1 MMQAAILYPF
11 IWNART
17 MPAVAIEITQVRKT
31 FGPTVALSGVSLRA
45 YEGEVHAIIGGNG
58 SGKSTLAKVISG
70 VLIPDSGQVSILGK
84 AATSPHEAR
93 ELGISNVFQEVLVA
107 DECSVLDNLYLG
119 ADGLFGSSVSKEE
132 RYARASALMAEF
144 LGFDIDLNVAAGE
157 LPLSLKQWITIAR
170 AILTDPKVLIL
181 DESSAAL
188 DFDSTERLFRKMRAM
203 KKRGCAIMI
212 VTHRIAELVRIA
224 DRATVLR
231 DGKTVGTLEQEEITE
246 ARILALIAGP
256 EREKAQSNQSAATRI
271 SDAPIL
277 RMQDIKVWAD
287 AAPFDFTLSPGEVVG
302 ITGLDGQGQADFV
315 RAIAGVQPLVSGRIS
330 VVRDKVAE
338 AVTDLRS
345 ARENGISYVSGDR
358 KKEGIFANLGI
369 FENMM
374 LPVYRAYRTGGWLNI
389 VNRDKMR
396 PVFEWEAAKLAI
408 KMGATDNLITSLS
421 GGNQQKV
428 LIARAFAEK
437 PTVLVLNDPA
447 RGIDIGAKLDLY
459 RNLREFAAS
468 GNAVIFLSS
477 ELEEFMN
484 LCSRVHV
491 FRNGAISADFEPP
504 FDGHVLLN
512 AMFGRRAAAPM
523 PGEAVAFEE
532 AHPHHHAK
540 GDGTHFARD
549 GLSPA
554 AAADGRPNARP
565 VRLVSGIS
573 KEDLMNQSGF
583 LLTAADIAQGTVV
596 PDRFVENSRVSP
608 QLGWTGVPAD
618 TQSFALA
625 VTDPDLPAA
634 FNFPRSFAHWLVYDI
649 PGHIRNID
657 EGASNSL
664 AMPPGSVEL
673 NSDFVTFR
681 IPGFGR
687 GWGGPWPPDRQHR
700 YVFTLYALK
709 TPRLSLP
716 PDADLTTFAAAVLPV
731 TIDQTSFTAV
741 YGPAR
746 KPLPQV

>member
-1 MMQAAILYPF
+1 
-11 IWNART
+11 
-17 MPAVAIEITQVRKT
+17 MPTVAVEISQVRKT
-31 FGPTVALSGVSLRA
+31 FGPTVALGGVNLRA

-84 AATSPHEAR
+84 VATSPHEAR

-119 ADGLFGSSVSKEE
+119 ADGLLGSSISKEE
-132 RYARASALMAEF
+132 RYARASVLMAEL

-256 EREKAQSNQSAATRI
+256 EREKAQSSQSAATRN
-271 SDAPIL
+271 SDTPLL
-277 RMQDIKVWAD
+277 RMQDVKVWAD
-287 AAPFDFTLSPGEVVG
+287 AAPFDFTLFPGEVVG

-315 RAIAGVQPLVSGRIS
+315 RAVAGVQPLISGRIS
-330 VVRDKVAE
+330 IVRDKVAE

-374 LPVYRAYRTGGWLNI
+374 LPVYRSYKAGGWLNLI
-389 VNRDKMR
+389 NRTKMT
-396 PVFEWEAAKLAI
+396 PVFEWEAGNLAI
-408 KMGATDNLITSLS
+408 KMGAPDNLITSLS

-447 RGIDIGAKLDLY
+447 RGIDVGAKLDLY
-459 RNLREFAAS
+459 RNLRAFALR
-468 GNAVIFLSS
+468 GNAVVFLSS

-491 FRNGAISADFEPP
+491 FRNGAISADFDPP
-504 FDGHVLLN
+504 FDGHVILN

-523 PGEAVAFEE
+523 PGEALAEEE
-532 AHPHHHAK
+532 AHPYHHAE
-540 GDGTHFARD
+540 DDSPH
-549 GLSPA
+549 LSPGDFSPA
-554 AAADGRPNARP
+554 TTEDGRPNPRP
-565 VRLVSGIS
+565 IRVILTGT
-573 KEDLMNQSGF
+573 KDELMNQSGF
-583 LLTAADIAQGTVV
+583 LLIAPDIPQGAAV
-596 PDRFVENSRVSP
+596 PDRFVEDSRVSP
-608 QLGWTGVPAD
+608 HLRWSGVPVG
-618 TQSFALA
+618 TQSLALS
-625 VTDPDLPAA
+625 VTDPDLPAE

-649 PGHIRNID
+649 PGHVCELP
-657 EGASNSL
+657 EGATNSL
-664 AMPPGSVEL
+664 AMPTGAVEL

-709 TPRLSLP
+709 APRLSLP
-716 PDADLTTFAAAVLPV
+716 HDADLTTFAAAVLPV
-731 TIDQTSFTAV
+731 AIDQASFTAV

-746 KPLPQV
+746 KPLPQA

>member
-1 MMQAAILYPF
+1 MSVV
-11 IWNART
+11 T
-17 MPAVAIEITQVRKT
+17 VEISAVRKT
-31 FGPTVALSGVSLRA
+31 FGPTVALGGVSLRA

-70 VLIPDSGQVSILGK
+70 VLIPDEGQVSILGK
-84 AATSPHEAR
+84 SATSPHEAR

-119 ADGLFGSSVSKEE
+119 ADGLLGSSVSREE
-132 RYARASALMAEF
+132 RYARASALMAEL
-144 LGFDIDLNVAAGE
+144 LGFDLDLDVPAGE
-157 LPLSLKQWITIAR
+157 LPLSIKQWITIGR
-170 AILTDPKVLIL
+170 ALLTDPKVLIL

-188 DFDSTERLFRKMRAM
+188 DFDSTERLFRKLREM
-203 KKRGCAIMI
+203 KKRGCSIMI

-231 DGKTVGTLEQEEITE
+231 DGRTVGTLEKEEITE

-256 EREKAQSNQSAATRI
+256 EREKAQGSQVSASRS
-271 SDAPIL
+271 SDLPVL
-277 RMQDIKVWAD
+277 RMVDAKVWAD
-287 AAPFDFTLSPGEVVG
+287 GAAFDFTLFPGEVVG
-302 ITGLDGQGQADFV
+302 ITGLDGQGQAEFV
-315 RAIAGVQPLVSGRIS
+315 RAMAGVAPLVAGLIS
-330 VVRDKVAE
+330 VVRDGVAE
-338 AVTDLRS
+338 AVTDLGS

-369 FENMM
+369 FENLA
-374 LPVYRAYRTGGWLNI
+374 LPIYRTYRAGGWLNLI
-389 VNRDKMR
+389 NRTKLGPIFD
-396 PVFEWEAAKLAI
+396 WETAKLAV
-408 KMGATDNLITSLS
+408 KMGSPDNLITSLS

-459 RNLREFAAS
+459 RNLREFAAR
-468 GNAVIFLSS
+468 GNAVVFLSS
-477 ELEEFMN
+477 EIEEFMN

-491 FRNGAISADFEPP
+491 FRNGSISADFDPP
-504 FDGHVLLN
+504 FDGHVILN
-512 AMFGRRAAAPM
+512 AMFGRRAAAPV
-523 PGEAVAFEE
+523 PSDDTADTIHISTSE
-532 AHPHHHAK
+532 
-540 GDGTHFARD
+540 
-549 GLSPA
+549 
-554 AAADGRPNARP
+554 DGRPAARTVP
-565 VRLVSGIS
+565 FVCHQTP
-573 KEDLMNQSGF
+573 EDAMNQSGF
-583 LLTAADIAQGTVV
+583 LLTAPDIPQGSVV
-596 PDRFVENSRVSP
+596 PDRFVEESP
-608 QLGWTGVPAD
+608 TSPALRWSGVPTG

-634 FNFPRSFAHWLVYDI
+634 FNFPRSFAHWLVHDI
-649 PGHIRNID
+649 PGHIRELP

-664 AMPPGSVEL
+664 ALPTPAAEL
-673 NSDFVTFR
+673 NSDFVTFA

-709 TPRLSLP
+709 TARVVIAPG
-716 PDADLTTFAAAVLPV
+716 ADLADFAAAVLPV
-731 TIDQTSFTAV
+731 AIDQASFTAV

-746 KPLPQV
+746 KPLPTP

>member
-1 MMQAAILYPF
+1 
-11 IWNART
+11 
-17 MPAVAIEITQVRKT
+17 MPAVSVEISQVRKT
-31 FGPTVALSGVSLRA
+31 FGPTVALADVSLRA

-70 VLIPDSGQVSILGK
+70 VLIPDSGQVSILGR

-119 ADGLFGSSVSKEE
+119 ADGLLGSSVNREDRYSK
-132 RYARASALMAEF
+132 ASALMTEL
-144 LGFDIDLNVAAGE
+144 LGFDLDLNTLAGD
-157 LPLSLKQWITIAR
+157 LPLSIKQWITIAR
-170 AILTDPKVLIL
+170 AILTDPRVLIL

-188 DFDSTERLFRKMRAM
+188 DFESTERLFRKMREM
-203 KKRGCAIMI
+203 KRRGAAIMI

-231 DGKTVGTLEQEEITE
+231 DGRTVGTLEQDEITE
-246 ARILALIAGP
+246 ARILSLIAGP
-256 EREKAQSNQSAATRI
+256 EREKAQGAQSSAVKQ
-271 SDAPIL
+271 SDAALL
-277 RMQDIKVWAD
+277 RMQEVQVWAD
-287 AAPFDFTLSPGEVVG
+287 AAPFDFTLYPGEVVG

-315 RAIAGVQPLVSGRIS
+315 RAIAGVQSLVAGRIAL
-330 VVRDKVAE
+330 VRDRVSE
-338 AVTDLRS
+338 PVTGLSS

-374 LPVYRAYRTGGWLNI
+374 LPVYRAYRSGGWLNLI
-389 VNRDKMR
+389 NRAKLR
-396 PVFEWEAAKLAI
+396 PVFEWEASKLAV
-408 KMGATDNLITSLS
+408 KMGAPDNLITSLS

-459 RNLREFAAS
+459 RNLREFAAR
-468 GNAVIFLSS
+468 GNAVVFLSS
-477 ELEEFMN
+477 EIEEFLN

-491 FRNGAISADFEPP
+491 FRNGAISADFDPP
-504 FDGHVLLN
+504 FDTHVILN
-512 AMFGRRAAAPM
+512 AMFGRRAQAAM
-523 PGEAVAFEE
+523 PGEALAEEE
-532 AHPHHHAK
+532 AHPHHHAE
-540 GDGTHFARD
+540 DDSPPFAYPDHAPRTTE
-549 GLSPA
+549 
-554 AAADGRPNARP
+554 DGRPAARP
-565 VRLVSGIS
+565 VRVVATSQ
-573 KEDLMNQSGF
+573 KETAVNQSGF
-583 LLTAADIAQGTVV
+583 LLTAPDIPQGAVI
-596 PDRFVENSRVSP
+596 PDRFAEDSRVSP
-608 QLGWTGVPAD
+608 RLVWSGVPEG
-618 TQSFALA
+618 TRSFALT
-625 VTDPDLPAA
+625 VTDPDLPAE
-634 FNFPRSFAHWLVYDI
+634 FNFPRAFAHWMIHDI
-649 PGHIRNID
+649 PGHVRELV
-657 EGASNSL
+657 EGASGSL
-664 AMPPGSVEL
+664 AMPTGAIEL

-709 TPRLSLP
+709 AARAAVP
-716 PDADLTTFAAAVLPV
+716 PDADLPTFAAAVLPL
-731 TIDQTSFTAV
+731 TIDQASFTAV

-746 KPLPQV
+746 KPLPTA

>member
-1 MMQAAILYPF
+1 
-11 IWNART
+11 
-17 MPAVAIEITQVRKT
+17 MPAVAVDISQVRKT
-31 FGPTVALSGVSLRA
+31 FGPTVALGGVSLRA
-45 YEGEVHAIIGGNG
+45 YAGEVHAIIGGNG

-119 ADGLFGSSVSKEE
+119 ADGLLGSSVNKEE
-132 RYARASALMAEF
+132 RYARAAVLMQEL
-144 LGFDIDLNVAAGE
+144 LGFELDLNVAAGE

-188 DFDSTERLFRKMRAM
+188 DFESTERLFRKMRAL

-231 DGKTVGTLEQEEITE
+231 DGLTVGTLEQDEITE

-256 EREKAQSNQSAATRI
+256 EREKAQSNQSAASRT
-271 SDAPIL
+271 SETPLL
-277 RMQDIKVWAD
+277 RVQEIKVWAD
-287 AAPFDFTLSPGEVVG
+287 AAPFDFTLFPGEVVG

-315 RAIAGVQPLVSGRIS
+315 RAIAGVQPVISGRITI
-330 VVRDKVAE
+330 VRDKVAE
-338 AVTDLRS
+338 PVTDLRS

-374 LPVYRAYRTGGWLNI
+374 LPVYRSYRAGGWLNLM
-389 VNRDKMR
+389 NRSKMT
-396 PVFEWEAAKLAI
+396 PVFEWEASKLAV
-408 KMGATDNLITSLS
+408 KMGAPDNLITSLS

-447 RGIDIGAKLDLY
+447 RGIDVGAKLDLY
-459 RNLREFAAS
+459 RNLRDFAAR
-468 GNAVIFLSS
+468 GNAVVFLSS
-477 ELEEFMN
+477 ELEEFMA

-491 FRNGAISADFEPP
+491 FRNGAISADFAPP
-504 FDGHVLLN
+504 FNGHVILN
-512 AMFGRRAAAPM
+512 AMFGRRATAPL
-523 PGEAVAFEE
+523 PGEAVADEE
-532 AHPHHHAK
+532 AQGHVADDSPHLTP
-540 GDGTHFARD
+540 DDFSPVARE
-549 GLSPA
+549 L
-554 AAADGRPNARP
+554 GRPNPRP
-565 VRLVSGIS
+565 VRIVAS
-573 KEDLMNQSGF
+573 KTNEGVLNQSSF
-583 LLTAADIAQGTVV
+583 VLDAPEIPQGAVV
-596 PDRFVENSRVSP
+596 PRRFAEDSP
-608 QLGWTGVPAD
+608 ISPHLRWSGVPAG

-625 VTDPDLPAA
+625 VTDPDLPAE
-634 FNFPRSFAHWLVYDI
+634 FNFPRSFAHWLVHGIPADI
-649 PGHIRNID
+649 RELP
-657 EGASNSL
+657 EGASGNS
-664 AMPPGSVEL
+664 AMPRGAEEL
-673 NSDFVTFR
+673 NSDYVTFR

-700 YVFTLYALK
+700 YIFTLYALK
-709 TPRLSLP
+709 AQRLSLP
-716 PDADLTTFAAAVLPV
+716 PEADFTTFAAAVLPV
-731 TIDQTSFTAV
+731 AIDQASFTAV
-741 YGPAR
+741 YGPAS

>member
-1 MMQAAILYPF
+1 
-11 IWNART
+11 
-17 MPAVAIEITQVRKT
+17 MPAVSVEIAQVRKT
-31 FGPTVALSGVSLRA
+31 FGPTVALADVSLRA

-84 AATSPHEAR
+84 AATTPHEAR

-119 ADGLFGSSVSKEE
+119 ADGLLGSSVSREE
-132 RYARASALMAEF
+132 RYSKASALMAEL
-144 LGFDIDLNVAAGE
+144 LGFDLDLNTLTGD
-157 LPLSLKQWITIAR
+157 LPLSVKQWITIAR
-170 AILTDPKVLIL
+170 AILTEPKVLIL

-203 KKRGCAIMI
+203 KRRGAAIMI

-231 DGKTVGTLEQEEITE
+231 DGRTVGTLEQDEITE
-246 ARILALIAGP
+246 ARILSLIAGP
-256 EREKAQSNQSAATRI
+256 EREKAQGAQSEAVRQ
-271 SDAPIL
+271 SDTALL
-277 RMQDIKVWAD
+277 RMLDVKVWPD
-287 AAPFDFTLSPGEVVG
+287 AAPFDFTLYPGEIVG

-315 RAIAGVQPLVSGRIS
+315 RAIAGVQPLLSGRIS
-330 VVRDKVAE
+330 IIRDGVAE
-338 AVTDLRS
+338 TVGDLRA

-374 LPVYRAYRTGGWLNI
+374 LPVYRAYRSGGWLNLI
-389 VNRDKMR
+389 NRAKMT
-396 PVFEWEAAKLAI
+396 PVFEWEASKLAV
-408 KMGATDNLITSLS
+408 KMGAPDNLITSLS

-459 RNLREFAAS
+459 RNLRDFAAR
-468 GNAVIFLSS
+468 GNAVVFLSS
-477 ELEEFMN
+477 EIEEFLN

-491 FRNGAISADFEPP
+491 FRNGAVSADFAPP
-504 FDGHVLLN
+504 FETHVILN
-512 AMFGRRAAAPM
+512 AMFGRRANAAL
-523 PGEAVAFEE
+523 PGEALAEEE
-532 AHPHHHAK
+532 AHPHHHD
-540 GDGTHFARD
+540 GDGSEWLIPPHFAPQITD
-549 GLSPA
+549 
-554 AAADGRPNARP
+554 DGRPAARP
-565 VRLVSGIS
+565 VRLSAPVRRAALS
-573 KEDLMNQSGF
+573 NF
-583 LLTAADIAQGTVV
+583 VLTAPDIAPGSVIAA
-596 PDRFVENSRVSP
+596 RFAEDSRTSP
-608 QLGWTGVPAD
+608 RLEWTGVPEG
-618 TQSFALA
+618 TESFALA
-625 VTDPDLPAA
+625 VTDPDLPAE
-634 FNFPRSFAHWLVYDI
+634 FNFPRSFAHWLVHDI
-649 PGHIRNID
+649 PAHVRD
-657 EGASNSL
+657 LAEGASASPAL
-664 AMPPGSVEL
+664 PAGAIEL
-673 NSDFVTFR
+673 NSDFVTFG

-709 TPRLSLP
+709 ASRVDVP
-716 PDADLTTFAAAVLPV
+716 PDADLPTFAAAVMPLV
-731 TIDQTSFTAV
+731 IDQSSFTAV

-746 KPLPQV
+746 KPLPTA